1 MNTHPPVNE
10 ISHVII
16 LDKSDFDAMLL
27 NGPKAIDAMNETNA
41 AINIAYFIE
50 KRTPPVNIAK

>member
-1 MNTHPPVNE
+1 MNTHPSVNE

-27 NGPKAIDAMNETNA
+27 NGPKAIDAMNETND
-41 AINIAYFIE
+41 AINITCFIE
-50 KRTPPVNIAK
+50 KSIPTVKAVK